1 MVNCVKNTD
10 LKIKSTQYYETKWEL
25 AIKYFGNIVKR
36 VVDPK
41 GKLYIF
47 ILQKTTAWNLLFLFV
62 CFSGMKR
69 DYLGSCYLSDY

>member
-47 ILQKTTAWNLLFLFV
+47 ILQKTTA
-62 CFSGMKR
+62 
-69 DYLGSCYLSDY
+69 